1 LETELDVQ
9 LIIVFLVIAA
19 SIAFAG
25 VTFARKTKT
34 FSTKND
40 CAADCG
46 CGDSKDQLTSSKV

>member
-1 LETELDVQ
+1 MDVQ